1 MTSVDDLLAAL
12 QVTRESLPHGAVDEY
27 RARLDDVEQHVLT
40 ALRTSRDEGA
50 VIAAIAQ
57 AREDGSADIRNCL
70 AKLDE
75 LIGTA
80 GSQW

>member
-1 MTSVDDLLAAL
+1 MASVDDLLAVL
-12 QVTRESLPHGAVDEY
+12 QVTRESLPHDAVDE
-27 RARLDDVEQHVLT
+27 D
-40 ALRTSRDEGA
+40 A

-57 AREDGSADIRNCL
+57 AREDGSAQIRNCL
-70 AKLDE
+70 AKLDA